1 MNDTDDA
8 YRPIRIYDV
17 DFNEGDSTYISLVLK
32 EIEKNEEEGRT
43 VTKYLSQAY
52 LAYCGN
58 VREGNYIRFYDFDN
72 FRRNTEVKYGK
83 NGNVLSATIRTTR
96 NRKNGSRNFAQ
107 RDSYTRFSIAVDS
120 EGHELSQ
127 GQQDYFKDSRG
138 RDENGNLY
146 KSNY

>member
-17 DFNEGDSTYISLVLK
+17 DIDESDSTYTNNILR
-32 EIEKNEEEGRT
+32 EIERNEEEGRPIT
-43 VTKYLSQAY
+43 RGFSQIC
-52 LAYCGN
+52 LASCGN
-58 VREGNYIRFYDFDN
+58 ARPRDYIRYYDFEYLH
-72 FRRNTEVKYGK
+72 RNIEFHRGK
-83 NGNVLSATIRTTR
+83 ENNVLSTTIRSSR

-127 GQQDYFKDSRG
+127 GQQKHFKNSKAV
-138 RDENGNLY
+138 DENGNL
-146 KSNY
+146 